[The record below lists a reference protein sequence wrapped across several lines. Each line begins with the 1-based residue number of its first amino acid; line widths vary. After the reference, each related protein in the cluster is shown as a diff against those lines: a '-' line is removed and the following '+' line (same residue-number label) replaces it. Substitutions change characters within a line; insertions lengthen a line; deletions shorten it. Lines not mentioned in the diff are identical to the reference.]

1 MSQIDPYE
9 VLGVHKNATDAEIK
23 KAYRKRALK
32 YHPDRNPGDK
42 EAEEKFRE
50 LSLAYEILCDPQKR
64 AQYDQYG
71 RVFDDN
77 GASAGPDFASTI
89 FEEFFGS
96 AFGDFFG
103 GGRTSSRR
111 QRPVRGS
118 HIRMTVEI
126 DFVEAAFGTS
136 KTIDI
141 PKTIS
146 CKRCDGSGAEPGG
159 VSTCHVCHGSGQ
171 TVRSQGFFSIST
183 PCSTCGGTGKIVK
196 EVCKECRGSGTQRQ
210 NKKLEVKIPAGIED
224 EMTLRV
230 SGEGNGGQFG
240 GPSGD
245 LLVLVKVKEHS
256 YFRREGRDIYLDLPI
271 SFTDAILG
279 KTINVPTLKDSVEIT
294 IKPGTQPGDQI
305 VLKGK
310 GIPDIKGYG
319 VGNQYINIQVVLPTK
334 LTKRQ
339 KELLQEFNDESTE
352 ETYKKH
358 KSLWDK
364 MKDFFNG

>member
-1 MSQIDPYE
+1 LNQINPYE
-9 VLGVHKNATDAEIK
+9 VLGVHKNASEAEIK
-23 KAYRKRALK
+23 KAYRKQALK
-32 YHPDRNPGDK
+32 YHPDRNPGNK

-50 LSLAYEILCDPQKR
+50 LSLAYEILSDPQKR

-71 RVFDDN
+71 RIFDDN

-103 GGRTSSRR
+103 GSSSNRR
-111 QRPVRGS
+111 QRPTRGS
-118 HIRMTVEI
+118 HIRMSIEI
-126 DFVEAAFGTS
+126 DFIEAAFGTS
-136 KTIDI
+136 KTITI
-141 PKTIS
+141 PKTIN
-146 CKRCDGSGAEPGG
+146 CRRCDGTGAEPGG
-159 VSTCHVCHGSGQ
+159 ISTCHTCNGSGQ
-171 TVRSQGFFSIST
+171 TVRRQGFFSIST
-183 PCSTCGGTGKIVK
+183 PCPSCGGTGKLIK
-196 EVCKECRGSGTQRQ
+196 EVCKECKGSGTQRL
-210 NKKLEVKIPAGIED
+210 NKELEVKIPAGIED
-224 EMTLRV
+224 EMTLRL

-240 GPSGD
+240 GPAGD
-245 LLVLVKVKEHS
+245 LLLEVRVKEHA
-256 YFRREGRDIYLDLPI
+256 FFNRKGRDIYLDLPI

-279 KTINVPTLKDSVEIT
+279 KTINIPTLKDSVEIT

-319 VGNQYINIQVVLPTK
+319 VGNLYVNIKVVLPTK

-339 KELLQEFNDESTE
+339 KELLQEFSDESTE